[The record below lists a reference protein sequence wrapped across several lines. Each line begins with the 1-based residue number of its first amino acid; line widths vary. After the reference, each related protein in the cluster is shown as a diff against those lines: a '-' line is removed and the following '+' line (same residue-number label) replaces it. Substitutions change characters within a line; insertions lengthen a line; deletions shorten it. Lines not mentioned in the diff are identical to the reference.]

1 MPPSYEGPP
10 IQAACMAVPIRR
22 QGTHK
27 QDAIPS
33 LEALGRLRWKDTV
46 QLGEQPGD
54 NPGALRW
61 EDTAQPAV
69 SLGDN
74 PGALRWEDTGQLAV
88 SPEDNPGVLRW
99 EDTGQLAV

>member
-69 SLGDN
+69 
-74 PGALRWEDTGQLAV
+74 W
-88 SPEDNPGVLRW
+88 PEDNLDFEAEGCPQDLPDMVGDSRSS
-99 EDTGQLAV
+99 

>member
-1 MPPSYEGPP
+1 MLPSYGGPP
-10 IQAACMAVPIRR
+10 IPAACMAVPTRR

-61 EDTAQPAV
+61 EDTAQREV
-69 SLGDN
+69 L
-74 PGALRWEDTGQLAV
+74 
-88 SPEDNPGVLRW
+88 PEDNPGVLR
-99 EDTGQLAV
+99 

>member
-46 QLGEQPGD
+46 QLAVSPGD

-74 PGALRWEDTGQLAV
+74 PGALRWGDTAQREVL
-88 SPEDNPGVLRW
+88 PEDNPGVLR
-99 EDTGQLAV
+99 

>member
-10 IQAACMAVPIRR
+10 IQAACMAVPTRR

-33 LEALGRLRWKDTV
+33 LEALGRLRWEDTG
-46 QLGEQPGD
+46 QLAVSPGD

-61 EDTAQPAV
+61 EDTAQREV
-69 SLGDN
+69 L
-74 PGALRWEDTGQLAV
+74 
-88 SPEDNPGVLRW
+88 PEDNPGVLR
-99 EDTGQLAV
+99 

>member
-1 MPPSYEGPP
+1 MPPSYGGPP
-10 IQAACMAVPIRR
+10 IQAACMAVPTRR

-61 EDTAQPAV
+61 EDTAQREV
-69 SLGDN
+69 L
-74 PGALRWEDTGQLAV
+74 
-88 SPEDNPGVLRW
+88 PEDNPGVLR
-99 EDTGQLAV
+99 

>member
-33 LEALGRLRWKDTV
+33 LEALGRLRWEDTA
-46 QLGEQPGD
+46 QPAVLPEN

-61 EDTAQPAV
+61 EDTAQREV
-69 SLGDN
+69 L
-74 PGALRWEDTGQLAV
+74 
-88 SPEDNPGVLRW
+88 PEDNPGVLR
-99 EDTGQLAV
+99 